1 MAYIQGEVMSKFT
14 KLQWQLLLLFY
25 IAWTPIYLFSNS
37 SVDEIEELT
46 LKDIIPSIS
55 SVGISDEEIKNKAR
69 LLELS
74 GIETD
79 KGMLDVLR
87 DIDGVSDIETRVIN
101 TKKVKIPNFFLTMD
115 LDTVEL
121 KFNGKNNKKY
131 RLEFSVMDKSFI
143 VPLFSKFIAINSI
156 GYGDDI
162 GEYSN
167 TKDWI
172 FFEHLYKKDGAQIT
186 NRAQISVQEDKEP
199 IPANVSVNS
208 NESSSAK
215 VEQPTATSLTVVNN
229 PQTNIEKIEQQ
240 TTAPSAKAEQ
250 PIATTTEIPEQAEKE
265 PAPVVKPV
273 ENTNSTSATETPP
286 PSVPTTNQQISKE
299 VIAAKV
305 EQPIV
310 AEPPVQ
316 ATLTNVEQS
325 AASQPA
331 PANSETQKETTPTN
345 AEQHVQKMLEA
356 AMNND
361 EGSIKA
367 SEQYLEN
374 QPKPAKGD
382 KKAAREV
389 NDEALIFIK
398 NQQYAQAIPLLEK
411 ASQTDPSDVEIL
423 NNYGFALMMSNNL
436 EQAKTVLI
444 KTLVMKPNR
453 VSAWSNLGYAFA
465 LQGKEDMATACYLN
479 TYRFSKN
486 PEKTLQFFKDQLAQE
501 KNPNLRSAMIK
512 AVEKAPAPSEN
523 TLQTTASQKVPDNSQ
538 SQEET
543 NIKAQNK
550 LDAENS
556 VYTSLEEKSCKILE
570 SHDDEGG
577 GFISS
582 CPGHA
587 GYQIQIEG
595 GDARSWLIILKNKRP
610 VYDSQTDFLKH
621 PTGNFAAINRKVLE
635 WRYDN
640 AKKLIGLIV
649 RVVAQD
655 KSESPKEI
663 SDLFVF
669 RHDNGQFCYAG
680 THKTNEGAR
689 EIADSQ
695 TGCKP

>member
-1 MAYIQGEVMSKFT
+1 
-14 KLQWQLLLLFY
+14 
-25 IAWTPIYLFSNS
+25 
-37 SVDEIEELT
+37 
-46 LKDIIPSIS
+46 
-55 SVGISDEEIKNKAR
+55 
-69 LLELS
+69 
-74 GIETD
+74 
-79 KGMLDVLR
+79 
-87 DIDGVSDIETRVIN
+87 
-101 TKKVKIPNFFLTMD
+101 
-115 LDTVEL
+115 
-121 KFNGKNNKKY
+121 
-131 RLEFSVMDKSFI
+131 
-143 VPLFSKFIAINSI
+143 
-156 GYGDDI
+156 
-162 GEYSN
+162 
-167 TKDWI
+167 
-172 FFEHLYKKDGAQIT
+172 
-186 NRAQISVQEDKEP
+186 
-199 IPANVSVNS
+199 
-208 NESSSAK
+208 
-215 VEQPTATSLTVVNN
+215 
-229 PQTNIEKIEQQ
+229 
-240 TTAPSAKAEQ
+240 
-250 PIATTTEIPEQAEKE
+250 
-265 PAPVVKPV
+265 
-273 ENTNSTSATETPP
+273 
-286 PSVPTTNQQISKE
+286 
-299 VIAAKV
+299 
-305 EQPIV
+305 
-310 AEPPVQ
+310 
-316 ATLTNVEQS
+316 
-325 AASQPA
+325 
-331 PANSETQKETTPTN
+331 
-345 AEQHVQKMLEA
+345 
-356 AMNND
+356 
-361 EGSIKA
+361 
-367 SEQYLEN
+367 
-374 QPKPAKGD
+374 
-382 KKAAREV
+382 
-389 NDEALIFIK
+389 
-398 NQQYAQAIPLLEK
+398 
-411 ASQTDPSDVEIL
+411 
-423 NNYGFALMMSNNL
+423 
-436 EQAKTVLI
+436 
-444 KTLVMKPNR
+444 MKPNR